1 MSEKE
6 LIQYLKEEDNEVLKM
21 VYLENRNE
29 FIAFAQKFCSSSNNI
44 IDAYQDAIIILK
56 EKAVNGD
63 LEHLSCKVKTY
74 LFSIGKYIL
83 YDKMRKQKKIIFQQ
97 PDQKEAYNYEEMV
110 QHYLEE
116 TPNTMQ
122 IQLQRAF
129 AGLGKKCKEVLSL
142 FYYRGYSIEEICLA
156 MNYENKNVVKS
167 QKSRCLKQLKD
178 KIKTKE

>member
-74 LFSIGKYIL
+74 LFSIGK
-83 YDKMRKQKKIIFQQ
+83 
-97 PDQKEAYNYEEMV
+97 
-110 QHYLEE
+110 
-116 TPNTMQ
+116 
-122 IQLQRAF
+122 
-129 AGLGKKCKEVLSL
+129 
-142 FYYRGYSIEEICLA
+142 
-156 MNYENKNVVKS
+156 
-167 QKSRCLKQLKD
+167 
-178 KIKTKE
+178 